1 MDDLIPL
8 ILSLG
13 IAVPLIIVKTC
24 GTPEQPLRQLG
35 NQHTVFVMFRLFFC
49 GFWQRGYGFL
59 IYNASLVFW
68 TVARPMCRN
77 GWQRHIINEATAIL
91 DALRAVRAAGASG
104 GGGGKP
110 AGKGAAGGASI
121 PVSID
126 IPWLVELTL
135 NLAFGLEDAGRDADA
150 QKKTDEAGQLLL
162 GVSMIYVFPTA
173 ILPPCHTYSSFDYF
187 LGVQVLRSS

>member
-1 MDDLIPL
+1 
-8 ILSLG
+8 
-13 IAVPLIIVKTC
+13 
-24 GTPEQPLRQLG
+24 
-35 NQHTVFVMFRLFFC
+35 
-49 GFWQRGYGFL
+49 
-59 IYNASLVFW
+59 
-68 TVARPMCRN
+68 MCRN

-173 ILPPCHTYSSFDYF
+173 ILPPCHAYSSFDYF
-187 LGVQVLRSS
+187 FGGASLKIIFEATSLGLNILETQKPP

>member
-1 MDDLIPL
+1 
-8 ILSLG
+8 
-13 IAVPLIIVKTC
+13 
-24 GTPEQPLRQLG
+24 
-35 NQHTVFVMFRLFFC
+35 
-49 GFWQRGYGFL
+49 
-59 IYNASLVFW
+59 
-68 TVARPMCRN
+68 MCRN

-91 DALRAVRAAGASG
+91 DALRAVRAAGAST

-150 QKKTDEAGQLLL
+150 QKKADEAGQLLL
-162 GVSMIYVFPTA
+162 GCFSDCLFNA
-173 ILPPCHTYSSFDYF
+173 ILPHCHESIPF
-187 LGVQVLRSS
+187 LVILLGCKS

>member
-1 MDDLIPL
+1 
-8 ILSLG
+8 
-13 IAVPLIIVKTC
+13 
-24 GTPEQPLRQLG
+24 
-35 NQHTVFVMFRLFFC
+35 
-49 GFWQRGYGFL
+49 
-59 IYNASLVFW
+59 
-68 TVARPMCRN
+68 MCRN

-162 GVSMIYVFPTA
+162 GVSVIDVFPR
-173 ILPPCHTYSSFDYF
+173 PSSHIATPIPLLIIFFAVQLLKSF
-187 LGVQVLRSS
+187 LKPQV

>member
-1 MDDLIPL
+1 
-8 ILSLG
+8 
-13 IAVPLIIVKTC
+13 
-24 GTPEQPLRQLG
+24 
-35 NQHTVFVMFRLFFC
+35 MFRFFFLLFL
-49 GFWQRGYGFL
+49 QRGYGFL

-162 GVSMIYVFPTA
+162 GVSMIDVFPM
-173 ILPPCHTYSSFDYF
+173 PSSHIATPIPLLIFF
-187 LGVQVLRSS
+187 GGVQVLKSFLQPQV